1 MCGSCGLPVA
11 LKNILESSFLGSTF
25 YLGSI
30 LEFSGMDIG
39 HFWSGYF
46 WGTYYVSEVHISG
59 VFEVSVVHISGVFA
73 DLEAN
78 CRTALLTSSTFARLE
93 EKVHNLNLSS

>member
-1 MCGSCGLPVA
+1 
-11 LKNILESSFLGSTF
+11 
-25 YLGSI
+25 
-30 LEFSGMDIG
+30 MDIFG
-39 HFWSGYF
+39 VHII
-46 WGTYYVSEVHISG
+46 SEVHISG
-59 VFEVSVVHISGVFA
+59 VFEVSEVHISGVFA